1 MPRSA
6 LVIIDMINPFDFP
19 GGARLARA
27 ATALAPTIARLKS
40 RMSSRGF
47 PCIYA
52 NDNFGKWQSDLAAL
66 LERARAGRG
75 GAVVDALHPD
85 DRDYLVIKPRHSA
98 FYQTNL
104 QFLLEELEVRRLVLA
119 GLAAESCVLLTALD
133 AHMRGFKV
141 HAPSNCTA
149 GSTAARKAAALTVL
163 RSSDIDTVRLA
174 VA

>member
-6 LVIIDMINPFDFP
+6 LLVIDMINPFDFP
-19 GGARLARA
+19 NGAQLARA
-27 ATALAPTIARLKS
+27 ATALAPSIARVKANM
-40 RMSSRGF
+40 RSRGF
-47 PCIYA
+47 PCIYV

-85 DRDYLVIKPRHSA
+85 DRDYFVIKPRHSA

-104 QFLLEELEVRRLVLA
+104 HFLLEELDVRRLVLT

-133 AHMRGFKV
+133 AHMRGFQV
-141 HAPSNCTA
+141 HAPSNCMAAT
-149 GSTAARKAAALTVL
+149 TAARKAAALTVMRSADIETAPL
-163 RSSDIDTVRLA
+163 R